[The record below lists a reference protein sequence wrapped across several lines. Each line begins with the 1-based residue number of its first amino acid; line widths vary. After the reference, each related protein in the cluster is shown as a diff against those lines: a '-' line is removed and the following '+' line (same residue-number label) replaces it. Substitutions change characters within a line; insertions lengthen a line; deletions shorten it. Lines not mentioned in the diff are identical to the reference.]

1 MYIDKI
7 QKNLPKKKKTL
18 RMSVMWQNTRAIHKN
33 NLISVLANDRSQT
46 HTQGK
51 KKKST
56 GKTLLSLTKTYSMIP
71 AL

>member
-1 MYIDKI
+1 
-7 QKNLPKKKKTL
+7 
-18 RMSVMWQNTRAIHKN
+18 MSLMWQNTRAIHKN

-46 HTQGK
+46 HTQEK

-56 GKTLLSLTKTYSMIP
+56 GKTLLSLPKTYSMIP

>member
-1 MYIDKI
+1 
-7 QKNLPKKKKTL
+7 
-18 RMSVMWQNTRAIHKN
+18 MSLMWQNTRAIHKN

-46 HTQGK
+46 NTQG

-56 GKTLLSLTKTYSMIP
+56 GKTLLSLPKTYSMIP